1 MFMLNGK
8 PSAIFWMM
16 VQSLA
21 FRSSYFL
28 PSLGELRSI
37 SENRPWKVLSKDSVS
52 IYLKPACSVFRSS
65 AFWVRARLAM
75 LFQRCAGW
83 MT

>member
-1 MFMLNGK
+1 MPEEKSFS

-37 SENRPWKVLSKDSVS
+37 SENRP
-52 IYLKPACSVFRSS
+52 
-65 AFWVRARLAM
+65 
-75 LFQRCAGW
+75 
-83 MT
+83 